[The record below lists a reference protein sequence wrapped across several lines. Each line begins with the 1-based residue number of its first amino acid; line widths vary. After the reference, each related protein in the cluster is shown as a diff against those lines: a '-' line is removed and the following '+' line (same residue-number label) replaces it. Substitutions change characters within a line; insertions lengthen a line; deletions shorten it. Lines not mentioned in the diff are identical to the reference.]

1 MAEVGQE
8 TDLNRRRVEH
18 EPHGISGGGRDGKC
32 IHAKITDF
40 KAVAGFKNLKIKS
53 AIVVEPNLLGGMA
66 VAVNGNA
73 KLGGEHLEA
82 VNVVGM
88 FVRDEN
94 TIEPF
99 RGAFQIKQGG
109 SDALGA
115 EAAVDEHPHAWRFQ
129 IRCVATGSTA
139 QDSELHLL
147 HGHRVKRG
155 QARHNC
161 FSSTN

>member
-8 TDLNRRRVEH
+8 ADLNRRRVEH
-18 EPHGISGGGRDGKC
+18 EPHGISGVVRDGKC

-73 KLGGEHLEA
+73 ELGSEHLEA

-88 FVRDEN
+88 FVGDQDA
-94 TIEPF
+94 IEPL
-99 RGAFQIKQGG
+99 RCAVQIKQGG
-109 SDALGA
+109 TDALGA
-115 EAAVDEHPHAWRFQ
+115 EAAFFF
-129 IRCVATGSTA
+129 TA
-139 QDSELHLL
+139 N
-147 HGHRVKRG
+147 RRG
-155 QARHNC
+155 GQGAFC
-161 FSSTN
+161 WVMCT